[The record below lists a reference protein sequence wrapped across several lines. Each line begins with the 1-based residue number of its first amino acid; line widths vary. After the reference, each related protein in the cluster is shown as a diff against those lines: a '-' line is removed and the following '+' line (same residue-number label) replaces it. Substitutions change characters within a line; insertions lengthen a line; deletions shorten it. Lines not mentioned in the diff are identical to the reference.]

1 MQWSRTPR
9 TTLIQKKKMGSRE
22 GSLKPSREACHYDP
36 TSTWYYAGP
45 PGCSGAVPSPLQ
57 PFEWLVDAS
66 PDVLTYLFT
75 YLSVFYLSFSSFYYC

>member
-1 MQWSRTPR
+1 M
-9 TTLIQKKKMGSRE
+9 TLLALGTMLVRQ
-22 GSLKPSREACHYDP
+22 
-36 TSTWYYAGP
+36 
-45 PGCSGAVPSPLQ
+45 AVVERFLDPSPLQ